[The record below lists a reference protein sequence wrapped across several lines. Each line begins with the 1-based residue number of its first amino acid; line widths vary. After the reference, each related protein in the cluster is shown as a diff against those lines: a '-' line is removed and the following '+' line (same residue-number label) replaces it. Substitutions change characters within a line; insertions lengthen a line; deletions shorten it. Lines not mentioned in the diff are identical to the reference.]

1 MKNVI
6 SMKRA
11 VQATIC
17 ILVFLAVL
25 SVWPMKLVRP
35 WQYMGSVDEESQ
47 AITANEG
54 TVLQQFIPVNDC
66 LRSLSFYVYNEDTA
80 DIDGKALYFRLF
92 DANLNKLEYSTFVL
106 SEDNIP
112 GMFTIPMRGEW
123 KAGEVYYFSIECP
136 GAELLLSSE
145 DGLNIDILYGYRVY
159 FTAKQYLL
167 IGGCI
172 LFAGALLLLLAELV
186 FHKKKEKTVSIG
198 MLWRLPAGVLAT
210 AGALFAAYNV
220 FPAKRLATET
230 ADIVF
235 YELGILLFL
244 TFTLYCLFRKR
255 EPAVEKKIS
264 LNDCLDKVP
273 DILQSVSF
281 AGVML
286 GCVRYL
292 NALSTFDQK
301 SAGNITIACFAL
313 VILCSFAKE
322 ELFNVYQPVYI
333 VLAAVAGIRYCV
345 QQGADEE
352 SLILARGTAVA
363 FALWGMVAVN
373 VLYHL
378 FLNIRK
384 KRNIFKNI
392 SPVYSIML
400 FLLLA
405 EFIRSRNGKQWPV
418 TWFILWLLFALRLL
432 DRGGR
437 EKYLSNFVNGVFLH
451 FVGICIYA
459 WQHRPFHFYTHTRY
473 PGVFHTVTSSAV
485 YDCFVLVLALA
496 VFLVKYAKTKKLSS
510 CLKELWVFGLAGGFM
525 LLTASRTGLYAA
537 AVLAGLLIVV
547 TSFTEFKDGILKAMM
562 RTGMLILTLAG
573 FFVGTFTAC
582 RIIPAVYNKPQ
593 TFEIEWFQDSIKEGE
608 AWNSFRYITV
618 RKFLAVFDA
627 KLTYYS
633 KTDKAD
639 EDAGESSETKSTLPD
654 MIITESIEPEN
665 ISGYSSPELTEEK
678 EGIGGNADYTNG
690 RMDIYKKYLSLL
702 DWKGHEGGA
711 VQGDNGKMIAHAHN
725 AYIQVAYDF
734 GIGAGIYFL
743 VFCVVFAVRSILY
756 YGRHKGEKAGIVPV
770 AVIGVFGICG
780 LVEWVMIPYIPTGF
794 ALFFVLVLLIPT
806 KKTTEQPE
814 N

>member
-1 MKNVI
+1 MKNTI

-25 SVWPMKLVRP
+25 SVWPMKLIRP
-35 WQYMGSVDEESQ
+35 WQYMGSVDKESK

-54 TVLQQFIPVNDC
+54 AVLQQFIPVNDC

-80 DIDGKALYFRLF
+80 DIDGKTLYFRLF
-92 DANLNKLEYSTFVL
+92 DANLNKLEYSVFSL
-106 SEDNIP
+106 LEENIP
-112 GMFTIPMRGEW
+112 GLFTIPMRGEW

-136 GAELLLSSE
+136 GAELLLSME
-145 DGLNIDILYGYRVY
+145 DGLNVDILYGYRVY

-172 LFAGALLLLLAELV
+172 LLAGVLLLLAAELV
-186 FHKKKEKTVSIG
+186 FRKKDAKKVSIG
-198 MLWRLPAGVLAT
+198 MLWRMPAGVLAT

-230 ADIVF
+230 VDIIF
-235 YELGILLFL
+235 YETGILLFL
-244 TFTLYCLFRKR
+244 LFTWYCLFHKK
-255 EPAVEKKIS
+255 EPVVERTLS
-264 LNDCLDKVP
+264 LKECLSELSDRLP
-273 DILQSVSF
+273 DILQTVSF

-301 SAGNITIACFAL
+301 SAGNITVACFAL
-313 VILCSFAKE
+313 AILCGFAKE
-322 ELFNVYQPVYI
+322 ELFNVYQLVYI
-333 VLAAVAGIRYCV
+333 VLAAGACIRYCV
-345 QQGADEE
+345 QRGADEE

-400 FLLLA
+400 LLLLA

-418 TWFILWLLFALRLL
+418 TWACLWILFALRLL

-437 EKYLSNFVNGVFLH
+437 ERYLSNFVNGVFLH

-459 WQHRPFHFYTHTRY
+459 WLHRPFHFYTHTRY

-496 VFLVKYAKTKKLSS
+496 VFLVKYARTKKISL

-537 AVLAGLLIVV
+537 AALAVMLIVV
-547 TSFTEFKDGILKAMM
+547 TSFTEFKDGILKALL
-562 RTGMLILTLAG
+562 RTGLLLLTLAG

-608 AWNSFRYITV
+608 DWNSFRYITV

-627 KLTYYS
+627 KLTYY
-633 KTDKAD
+633 DKEHTAQ
-639 EDAGESSETKSTLPD
+639 EAAVSETQEGVT
-654 MIITESIEPEN
+654 
-665 ISGYSSPELTEEK
+665 GFSSPELTEEK

-702 DWKGHEGGA
+702 DWKGHRDVA

-743 VFCVVFAVRSILY
+743 LFCVVFGIRSIY
-756 YGRHKGEKAGIVPV
+756 YYSRHKGGKAGIVPV

-780 LVEWVMIPYIPTGF
+780 LVEWVMLPYIPTGF
-794 ALFFVLVLLIPT
+794 ALFFVLVLLMPKIKDT
-806 KKTTEQPE
+806 KDL
-814 N
+814 